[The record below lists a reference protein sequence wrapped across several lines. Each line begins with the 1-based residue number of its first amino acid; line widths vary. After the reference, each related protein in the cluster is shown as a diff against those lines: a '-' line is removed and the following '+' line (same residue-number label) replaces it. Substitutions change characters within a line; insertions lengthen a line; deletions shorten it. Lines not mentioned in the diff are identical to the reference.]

1 MVAPSGIPSASLRLE
16 DPLSRYRRE
25 GDTVFVDLHL
35 RSTRQLFDAR
45 DPSPFRERDLDDD
58 AVEYM
63 VVSTEEIPPR
73 TRLVFTLTFS
83 EEPMPRQLDAA
94 SIEQAIRMHFSYE
107 IGRSRRQLRSLFRL
121 AQIGALVALVLL
133 GVCLTLARALQ
144 GAGNGAM
151 VGVLREGL
159 SILGWV
165 ALWRPLETVLY
176 DWWPHAARMRTL
188 RRVASA
194 EIEVHFGAP

>member
-1 MVAPSGIPSASLRLE
+1 MPSAALRLE
-16 DPLSRYRRE
+16 DPLYRYRRE

-58 AVEYM
+58 AVEYL
-63 VVSTEEIPPR
+63 VVATEEIPPR
-73 TRLVFTLTFS
+73 TRVVFSIMFS
-83 EEPMPRQLDAA
+83 EEPVPHQLDAD
-94 SIEQAIRMHFSYE
+94 SIVQAIRTHFAYE

-121 AQIGALVALVLL
+121 AQIGAAVALVLL
-133 GVCLTLARALQ
+133 GACLTLARALE

-165 ALWRPLETVLY
+165 ALWKPLETVLY

-194 EIEVHFGAP
+194 AIEVQFGPR